1 MYPYIKCPTCNN
13 EISMIY
19 VLFTK
24 MRELK
29 NIENEKEDLEIDT
42 KVSNDINK
50 ILEKHDNDIEHTNSL
65 ITKIIKDGEDLKHDN
80 HNMLDIFEILKV
92 DNYCCR
98 NRLMNV
104 REFNK
109 FLHSSEY

>member
-1 MYPYIKCPTCNN
+1 
-13 EISMIY
+13 MIY
-19 VLFTK
+19 DLFTK

-29 NIENEKEDLEIDT
+29 NIENEKEDIEIDNRIEA
-42 KVSNDINK
+42 KIDELLKNSKND
-50 ILEKHDNDIEHTNSL
+50 ETTNDL
-65 ITKIIKDGEDLKHDN
+65 IAQIIKEGEDQKHEN
-80 HNMLDIFEILKV
+80 HNMLDIFEILQI